1 MNTTDTSTTD
11 FTNPQCNVWSPIV
24 VIILQA
30 LGIGI
35 SSIKYFLGNRK
46 HAGLLDS
53 LKSLIVKN
61 DNPVQTEQVQ
71 LDMPEELKASIKEE

>member
-1 MNTTDTSTTD
+1 MNTTDTSTSD
-11 FTNPQCNVWSPIV
+11 KDPQCNVWSPIV

-61 DNPVQTEQVQ
+61 DNPVQTEQVR